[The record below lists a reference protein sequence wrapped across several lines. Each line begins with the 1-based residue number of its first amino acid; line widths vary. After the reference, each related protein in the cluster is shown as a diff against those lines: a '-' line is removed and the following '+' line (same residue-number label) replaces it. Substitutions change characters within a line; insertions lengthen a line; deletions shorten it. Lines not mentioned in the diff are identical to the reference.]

1 MKVRGKINEN
11 HPTNCTRI
19 NNIVMKKKEKIIE
32 EIGQREGRRTKEE
45 RSGNRNKKIVYS
57 TYDNTQL

>member
-1 MKVRGKINEN
+1 
-11 HPTNCTRI
+11 
-19 NNIVMKKKEKIIE
+19 MKKKEKIIE

-57 TYDNTQL
+57 TYDHTQLQKRTDGMTKEKQCAGQKAPQQK